1 MGYILNV
8 MPDSPQ
14 PHRIEQAAQLLT
26 KGAVAVVP
34 TDTGF
39 SLVCRMDDK
48 EGLDKIRL
56 IRQLGEKKHLTL
68 LCDSLSQMSQLAR
81 VNNTGY
87 RMAKSVTPGPYTF
100 ILEAT
105 REVPRRLSHPSKKTI
120 GIRVP
125 QNKALKALLEKIGE
139 PLVGTTMIMPGQED
153 PLSEAWEIQ
162 DANGDQ
168 LAFVLDD
175 GTVAKGDTTVV
186 DLSGDEPEVL
196 RKGLGNC
203 KAIGF

>member
-68 LCDSLSQMSQLAR
+68 LCSP
-81 VNNTGY
+81 
-87 RMAKSVTPGPYTF
+87 KKF
-100 ILEAT
+100 
-105 REVPRRLSHPSKKTI
+105 VPPVVLKLLNHP
-120 GIRVP
+120 
-125 QNKALKALLEKIGE
+125 L
-139 PLVGTTMIMPGQED
+139 
-153 PLSEAWEIQ
+153 
-162 DANGDQ
+162 
-168 LAFVLDD
+168 
-175 GTVAKGDTTVV
+175 
-186 DLSGDEPEVL
+186 
-196 RKGLGNC
+196 
-203 KAIGF
+203 

>member
-105 REVPRRLSHPSKKTI
+105 REVPRRLSAS
-120 GIRVP
+120 
-125 QNKALKALLEKIGE
+125 L
-139 PLVGTTMIMPGQED
+139 
-153 PLSEAWEIQ
+153 
-162 DANGDQ
+162 
-168 LAFVLDD
+168 
-175 GTVAKGDTTVV
+175 
-186 DLSGDEPEVL
+186 
-196 RKGLGNC
+196 
-203 KAIGF
+203 

>member
-162 DANGDQ
+162 D
-168 LAFVLDD
+168 VI
-175 GTVAKGDTTVV
+175 
-186 DLSGDEPEVL
+186 
-196 RKGLGNC
+196 RY
-203 KAIGF
+203 